1 MAACSHPDTEHP
13 AQPPGLR
20 RQGEGGSC
28 SPQYFSLSDSGHS
41 DSFCISL
48 WCILPVS
55 DLPVAPTQRLHVFVK
70 VVAVRQLPRRAESL
84 NHGSGC
90 RSTEKRHSRLTAPH
104 LKPAPGGG
112 PAGGEPLT
120 ATGGTAAGV
129 CPPRREGSHRPAA
142 NRAARGLVGPAV
154 LGRSQ
159 GGIIIPAAGI
169 LFFFSWMERVFFLLL
184 VL

>member
-48 WCILPVS
+48 WCILPVP

-112 PAGGEPLT
+112 PAGGEPPT

-154 LGRSQ
+154 LGRSR